1 MTSPS
6 IFEFS
11 VPLSLKRSKTH
22 CGEKRDTKVNSKTQL
37 MLLFGGWGGWGFYL
51 KKRERKQKFSTFE
64 FSSYVDFRSIVSIIY
79 MLSSY

>member
-22 CGEKRDTKVNSKTQL
+22 CGEKRDTKVNSKAQL
-37 MLLFGGWGGWGFYL
+37 MLLFGGWGSGVSIL
-51 KKRERKQKFSTFE
+51 KREKESRNFQL
-64 FSSYVDFRSIVSIIY
+64 
-79 MLSSY
+79 LSFQVM

>member
-37 MLLFGGWGGWGFYL
+37 MLLFGGWGVGVGFL
-51 KKRERKQKFSTFE
+51 FKKERKKAEIFNF
-64 FSSYVDFRSIVSIIY
+64 
-79 MLSSY
+79 